1 MAKKTLSTLLQCPTD
16 FLYLWASDEFISQLG
31 SKAQIIRE
39 KKYYQHQSLWRTMV
53 DNTQSKNA
61 DELQKTYQSWAKQ
74 IAEAIKGIYGMTPAE
89 ILVKLAMGEPVLGK
103 NWNEGVYGGI
113 GKTKLSFSQTTNV
126 TVDGETG
133 EILCDGEVVPG
144 QTAIY
149 GADGSVS
156 GYSCLIGGE
165 QFQSA
170 MGSEG
175 YYGAYSYSK
184 GNGLV
189 QDSNGN
195 VFDSSASSFWQN
207 TENYMPIVNEL
218 LAWLKSLISS
228 LLPGDRTVLTTEN
241 TVPKQTE
248 WVEEDGNGGLL
259 AGGIA
264 LAALALITMEQPK
277 KKNK

>member
-39 KKYYQHQSLWRTMV
+39 KKYYQYQSLWRTMV
-53 DNTQSKNA
+53 DNTESKNP
-61 DELQKTYQSWAKQ
+61 DELKKTYQSWTKQ
-74 IAEAIKGIYGMTPAE
+74 IAESITGIYGMTPAE

-113 GKTKLSFSQTTNV
+113 GRTKLSFSQTTNV
-126 TVDGETG
+126 TVDAETG
-133 EILCDGEVVPG
+133 LILLEGEVVPN
-144 QTAIY
+144 QEPIRI
-149 GADGSVS
+149 ADETIV
-156 GYSCLIGGE
+156 GYSCLIGDE

-184 GNGLV
+184 GNGIV
-189 QDSNGN
+189 QDSNGK

-207 TENYMPIVNEL
+207 TENYMPIVNDL

-228 LLPGDRTVLTTEN
+228 LLPGDRTVLTTDN

>member
-39 KKYYQHQSLWRTMV
+39 KKYYQYQSLWRTMV
-53 DNTQSKNA
+53 DNTESKNP
-61 DELQKTYQSWAKQ
+61 DELKKTYQSWTKQ
-74 IAEAIKGIYGMTPAE
+74 IAESITGIYGMTPAE

-113 GKTKLSFSQTTNV
+113 GRTKLSFSQTTNV
-126 TVDGETG
+126 TVDAETG
-133 EILCDGEVVPG
+133 LILLEGEVVPN
-144 QTAIY
+144 QEPIRI
-149 GADGSVS
+149 ADETIV
-156 GYSCLIGGE
+156 GYSCLIGDE

-170 MGSEG
+170 MGSAG

-184 GNGLV
+184 GNGIV
-189 QDSNGN
+189 QDSNGK

-207 TENYMPIVNEL
+207 TENYMPIVNDL

-228 LLPGDRTVLTTEN
+228 LLPGDRTVLTTDN

>member
-1 MAKKTLSTLLQCPTD
+1 MAKKTLETLLQCPTD

-31 SKAQIIRE
+31 SKAKIIRE
-39 KKYYQHQSLWRTMV
+39 KKYYQYQSLWRTMV
-53 DNTQSKNA
+53 DNTESKNA
-61 DELQKTYQSWAKQ
+61 DELQKTYQSWTKQ

-113 GKTKLSFSQTTNV
+113 GKTKLSFSQTTNI

-133 EILCDGEVVPG
+133 EILRYGEVIPD

-149 GADGSVS
+149 GADGTVS
-156 GYSCLIGGE
+156 GYSCLIGDE

-195 VFDSSASSFWQN
+195 AFDSSTSSFWQN
-207 TENYMPIVNEL
+207 TENYIPIVNEL
-218 LAWLKSLISS
+218 LTWLKSLINF
-228 LLPGDRTVLTTEN
+228 LLTGDRTILTTEN

-248 WVEEDGNGGLL
+248 WVEEESNGGLI
-259 AGGIA
+259 AGGVA
-264 LAALALITMEQPK
+264 LAALALITMDQPK

>member
-31 SKAQIIRE
+31 SKARIIRE
-39 KKYYQHQSLWRTMV
+39 KKYYQYQSLWRTMV
-53 DNTQSKNA
+53 DNTTSKNA
-61 DELQKTYQSWAKQ
+61 DELQKTYQSWTKQ
-74 IAEAIKGIYGMTPAE
+74 IAEAIEGIYGMTPAE

-113 GKTKLSFSQTTNV
+113 GRTKLSFSQTTNV
-126 TVDGETG
+126 TVDAMTG
-133 EILCDGEVVPG
+133 MILQAGEVLLG

-149 GADGSVS
+149 GADGTVS
-156 GYSCLIGGE
+156 GYSCLIGDE

-170 MGSEG
+170 MGGEG

-195 VFDSSASSFWQN
+195 AFDSSASSFWQN

-259 AGGIA
+259 AGSIA

-277 KKNK
+277 RKNK

>member
-39 KKYYQHQSLWRTMV
+39 KKYYQYQSLWRTMV

-61 DELQKTYQSWAKQ
+61 DELQKTYQSWTKQ
-74 IAEAIKGIYGMTPAE
+74 IADAIKGIYGMTPAE
-89 ILVKLAMGEPVLGK
+89 ILVKLAMGESVLGK

-113 GKTKLSFSQTTNV
+113 GKTKLSFSQTTNM

-133 EILCDGEVVPG
+133 MILRDGEVAPN

-149 GADGSVS
+149 GADGTVS
-156 GYSCLIGGE
+156 GYSCLIGDE

-184 GNGLV
+184 GNGFV

-195 VFDSSASSFWQN
+195 AFNSSASSFWQN
-207 TENYMPIVNEL
+207 TENYMPIVNDL

>member
-39 KKYYQHQSLWRTMV
+39 KKYYQYQSLWRTMV

-61 DELQKTYQSWAKQ
+61 DELQKTYQSWTKQ
-74 IAEAIKGIYGMTPAE
+74 IAEAIKGIYGMTPAD

-113 GKTKLSFSQTTNV
+113 GRTKLSFSQTTNV
-126 TVDGETG
+126 TVDAETG
-133 EILCDGEVVPG
+133 LILLEGEVVPN
-144 QTAIY
+144 QEPIRI
-149 GADGSVS
+149 ADETIV
-156 GYSCLIGGE
+156 GYSCLIGDE

-184 GNGLV
+184 GNGIV
-189 QDSNGN
+189 QDSNGK

-207 TENYMPIVNEL
+207 TENYMPIVNDL

-228 LLPGDRTVLTTEN
+228 LLPGDRTVLTTDN